1 MKPLKTKA
9 QARRE
14 LEQQM
19 LEFLHSGGE
28 VENFKMGDSGREV
41 TTSPPIP
48 VSFEGPKVE
57 RTPVADV
64 VSAIE
69 ARRGNSRG
77 NKGKPSTQARPR
89 KPRKT
94 LILDD
99 FGQPLRWHWVED

>member
-9 QARRE
+9 QVRRE

-28 VENFKMGDSGREV
+28 VENFAMGDSGREV

-48 VSFEGPKVE
+48 VSFEGPKVD
-57 RTPVADV
+57 RTSVVDV

-69 ARRGNSRG
+69 ARRGTKAKVPAQTR
-77 NKGKPSTQARPR
+77 RR
-89 KPRKT
+89 KPRKA

>member
-28 VENFKMGDSGREV
+28 VENFAMGDSGREV

-57 RTPVADV
+57 RTPVVDV

-69 ARRGNSRG
+69 ARRGK
-77 NKGKPSTQARPR
+77 KGKPATQTRPR
-89 KPRKT
+89 KPRKA